1 MPVLSF
7 QKNARGRRGV
17 VHRQH
22 DDGAR
27 VMDNIAPRPHTAR
40 FLDLIS
46 GDPENRPA
54 IYGSGREDSFFA
66 SLFAENFRHIDTIKH
81 GFRLS
86 ASAKTWSSGSRMAKA
101 GSRMAL
107 LLCCPAWHASLW
119 LRL

>member
-86 ASAKTWSSGSRMAKA
+86 AFGFRKNMEFRKPDGESRKPD
-101 GSRMAL
+101 G
-107 LLCCPAWHASLW
+107 AS
-119 LRL
+119 